1 MLIEIEERDMFDQ
14 RNQQFSTI
22 LVATTIVLSG
32 KCNNSRDVNL
42 LKGESVR
49 RNHHL
54 LQLV

>member
-32 KCNNSRDVNL
+32 KCNNIRDVNH
-42 LKGESVR
+42 R
-49 RNHHL
+49 L
-54 LQLV
+54 LQII